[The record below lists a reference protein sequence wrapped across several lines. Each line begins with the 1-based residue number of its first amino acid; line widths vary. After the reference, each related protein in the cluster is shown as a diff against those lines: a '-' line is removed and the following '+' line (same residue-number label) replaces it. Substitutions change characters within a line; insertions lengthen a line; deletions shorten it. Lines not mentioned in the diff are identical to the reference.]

1 MSGSGSSFFAPI
13 DSIDYLES
21 DIEKLDLQLF
31 SICKKIDSCFFPI
44 SD

>member
-31 SICKKIDSCFFPI
+31 QFVKKLIPVSFQ
-44 SD
+44 